1 MKLKK
6 EEAQVFGY
14 TVVAASTVI
23 ATHFNHLLNLHA
35 SELFSR
41 QEAQQLFEQIS
52 KTLPKLTQDFM
63 PDIISLTLFHKVLQ
77 NLLNEQ
83 IPIRDMRTIIDTL
96 SEYAPEQKD
105 VNELTAIVRVAL
117 NRAIT
122 QKYFSDS
129 KELQLIGLGQGI
141 ENMLMQA
148 FQSGSSIEPGL
159 AETLEQQALAAMQQ
173 QQLAGLPTVL
183 VVNHPLRSLLSRFLR
198 RTLPQLT
205 VLSSLELVND
215 RRVQVTAQIGN

>member
-1 MKLKK
+1 
-6 EEAQVFGY
+6 
-14 TVVAASTVI
+14 
-23 ATHFNHLLNLHA
+23 
-35 SELFSR
+35 
-41 QEAQQLFEQIS
+41 
-52 KTLPKLTQDFM
+52 
-63 PDIISLTLFHKVLQ
+63 HKVLQ

-148 FQSGSSIEPGL
+148 FQSGSS
-159 AETLEQQALAAMQQ
+159 M
-173 QQLAGLPTVL
+173 
-183 VVNHPLRSLLSRFLR
+183 N
-198 RTLPQLT
+198 
-205 VLSSLELVND
+205 
-215 RRVQVTAQIGN
+215 